1 MAIQISYPTAT
12 IVTLSDRLFG
22 TQYDPEIGST
32 ITKNFSIGSI
42 INLVPE
48 GATGATGATGA
59 QGSAGATGSQGSQG
73 VPGPI
78 GPAGLNWKGE
88 WVSLYE
94 YVIDDAVGYDGASW
108 FCILAT
114 GASATP
120 PSLDPTYWALLAS
133 QGATGPQG
141 PIGLTGDPGL
151 PGETGPTGA
160 TGPQGSPGTSGGIT
174 TLNTLTAG
182 TQTFATTANGLDFT
196 ITSTG
201 SVHSFNIPSASI
213 YARGLVNTYP
223 QGFAG
228 IKTFS
233 SKVKVPELALQQ
245 GATHIGEL
253 GYNTILG
260 DSGGYYYWIG
270 TNSFASAY
278 FSFAAITS
286 QRNFIFPNATGSIV
300 LGTGI
305 TNTLTCFTGT
315 NTISSLSTTVY
326 PSLPEISYV
335 KGVTSAIQTQL
346 NAKQNTITLTTTG
359 TSGAATLVGSTLN
372 IPQYSGGSGIA
383 WLESNATDLTVWN
396 NGKGNIIT
404 NTSFGESVLMSNITG
419 ASNTA
424 IGYEALNFNTTGG
437 GNTAIGTNSLK
448 SNTQGISNTAIGI
461 GSMLDNTLGIENAAL
476 GKFSLYNNTAGN
488 YNVSIGALSL
498 LNNTT
503 GTDNVAIGYQSL
515 QNNISGICNTSLG
528 RAAGANA
535 IGASSN
541 NVYIGESSGPASFIL
556 EDNKLYIANN
566 IGTPLIGGDFATG
579 VVTINSILAL
589 TPVASLPTSPVN
601 GMITVQGTGAA
612 QHIYCYINGAWKQLD
627 N

>member
-12 IVTLSDRLFG
+12 IVTLSDRLLG
-22 TQYDPEIGST
+22 TQYDPEMGSA

-48 GATGATGATGA
+48 GATGATGAIGPE
-59 QGSAGATGSQGSQG
+59 GSAGATGSQGSQG

-114 GASATP
+114 GALATP

-300 LGTGI
+300 LGTGA
-305 TNTLTCFTGT
+305 TNTLTYFTST

-346 NAKQNTITLTTTG
+346 NAKQNAITLTTTG
-359 TSGAATLVGSTLN
+359 SSGAATLVGSTLN

-396 NGKGNIIT
+396 NGKGNIAT
-404 NTSFGESVLMSNITG
+404 NTSFGDNALKYNISG
-419 ASNTA
+419 DQNTA
-424 IGYEALNFNTTGG
+424 IGFGTLTNNTVGYNNVAFGTVALN
-437 GNTAIGTNSLK
+437 
-448 SNTQGISNTAIGI
+448 
-461 GSMLDNTLGIENAAL
+461 
-476 GKFSLYNNTAGN
+476 
-488 YNVSIGALSL
+488 
-498 LNNTT
+498 
-503 GTDNVAIGYQSL
+503 
-515 QNNISGICNTSLG
+515 NNISGSANTGIGSGALVSNSSG
-528 RAAGANA
+528 SSNTAVGNAALQQVSTGDANVGIGAGAGTTITDGFGNTVIGYLAGQYLSSSSFYNICIGNNA
-535 IGASSN
+535 GPSSSIIEN
-541 NVYIGESSGPASFIL
+541 
-556 EDNKLYIANN
+556 NKLYISNN
-566 IGTPLIGGDFATG
+566 SGTPLIGGDFSDRI
-579 VVTINSILAL
+579 VTIDHALIL
-589 TPVASLPTSPVN
+589 TPTTTAPLSPVN
-601 GMITVQGTGAA
+601 GMIAVYGVGAA
-612 QHIYCYINGAWKQLD
+612 QHIYCYLNGVWKQLD